1 MSLRKVFV
9 LQHAACETLGT
20 IADAL
25 QEARVDATYIR
36 AFAGEPIPTHMGEA
50 VGLIL
55 MGGPMGVYEQD
66 RYPFLVEEMR
76 LIERALAA
84 GTPIL
89 GVCLGSQ
96 LLASVLG
103 AHVRRGPQKE
113 IGWFP
118 VWLTEAARADVLWAG
133 VTSPFIAY
141 HWHGDVFDC
150 PSGAVPLA
158 YSEVTA
164 CQAFRYGTSAYGLL
178 FHLEVTEPLIAEMVR
193 TFAEELREAGL
204 SGEEIL
210 RQAPQHLPA
219 VQQIGRTV
227 FRAWTRLIPSGI
239 ETSLR

>member
-1 MSLRKVFV
+1 MGLRKVFV

-20 IADAL
+20 IAEAL
-25 QEARVDATYIR
+25 QEAQLEAMYIR
-36 AFAGEPIPTHMGEA
+36 AFAGEPIPTQMGEA

-66 RYPFLVEEMR
+66 RYPFLVEEIR
-76 LIERALAA
+76 LIEHALAA

-96 LLASVLG
+96 LLAAALG
-103 AHVRRGPQKE
+103 APVRRGPQKE

-118 VWLTEAARADVLWAG
+118 VWLTEAAQADVLWAG

-164 CQAFRYGTSAYGLL
+164 CQAFRYGTNAYGLL

-210 RQAPQHLPA
+210 RQAPQHLPILR
-219 VQQIGRTV
+219 QMGQTV
-227 FRAWTRLIPSGI
+227 FRAWTRLIPSGV
-239 ETSLR
+239 ETPLS

>member
-1 MSLRKVFV
+1 MRTVLV

-25 QEARVDATYIR
+25 QRAHVRTAYIR
-36 AFAGEPIPTHMGEA
+36 AFAGDPIPTHMDEA

-66 RYPFLVEEMR
+66 RYPFLAEEMR

-84 GTPIL
+84 GKPIL

-96 LLASVLG
+96 LLAAVLG
-103 AHVRRGPQKE
+103 ARVRKGPQKE

-118 VWLTEAARADVLWAG
+118 VLLTEAARADALFTDVPP
-133 VTSPFIAY
+133 SFIAY

-150 PSGAVPLA
+150 PSGAVSLA
-158 YSEVTA
+158 RSELTE
-164 CQAFRYGTSAYGLL
+164 CQAFRYGTNAYGLL
-178 FHLEVTEPLIAEMVR
+178 FHLEVTEPIIAEMVR

-204 SGEEIL
+204 SGEAIIQDAA
-210 RQAPQHLPA
+210 RHLPELER
-219 VQQIGRTV
+219 IGQRV
-227 FRAWTRLIPSGI
+227 FHAWTRWI
-239 ETSLR
+239 EA